1 MHTRIR
7 KIRKSQPNK
16 EQRTQQA
23 FADKIN
29 ISRSQLSYYESGT
42 VTIPDRSVKDICEKY
57 NVNEE
62 WLRFGTGEMYKPEPE
77 LDELAYLMGM
87 FVANNDESTTR
98 AKILKAM
105 LSLDDDWWKVIEVL
119 GQQITKE
126 KRLRI
131 IPQPFFLPPK

>member
-62 WLRFGTGEMYKPEPE
+62 WLRFGTGEMYKSEPE

-98 AKILKAM
+98 ANIIKAM
-105 LSLDDDWWKVIEVL
+105 LSLDDDGWKDIEGLVE
-119 GQQITKE
+119 QMTK
-126 KRLRI
+126 
-131 IPQPFFLPPK
+131 

>member
-7 KIRKSQPNK
+7 KIRKSQPKK

-42 VTIPDRSVKDICEKY
+42 VTIPDRSVKDICEKF

-62 WLRFGTGEMYKPEPE
+62 WLRHGIGEMFKPEPE
-77 LDELAYLMGM
+77 IDELAYLMGM
-87 FVANNDESTTR
+87 FISNNSEDEIRT
-98 AKILKAM
+98 KIIKAM
-105 LSLDDDWWKVIEVL
+105 LSLDDDGWKFIEGLV
-119 GQQITKE
+119 E
-126 KRLRI
+126 RI
-131 IPQPFFLPPK
+131 AK

>member
-62 WLRFGTGEMYKPEPE
+62 WLRHGIGEMFKPEPE
-77 LDELAYLMGM
+77 IDELAYLMGM
-87 FVANNDESTTR
+87 FISNNSEDELRT
-98 AKILKAM
+98 KIIKAM
-105 LSLDDDWWKVIEVL
+105 LSLDDDGWKFIEGLV
-119 GQQITKE
+119 E
-126 KRLRI
+126 RI
-131 IPQPFFLPPK
+131 AK

>member
-77 LDELAYLMGM
+77 IDELAYLMGM
-87 FVANNDESTTR
+87 FISNNDESTTR
-98 AKILKAM
+98 AKIIKAM
-105 LSLDDDWWKVIEVL
+105 LNLDDDGWKFIESLVE
-119 GQQITKE
+119 QITK
-126 KRLRI
+126 
-131 IPQPFFLPPK
+131 